1 MDARKAKRIGK
12 HPDATPPYRGGAP
25 AGPYRKAATMD
36 MQQNRTSDF
45 HVRMTAEE
53 KANLE
58 AAAENL
64 GMTRSELIRLL
75 AKLPAPTIEEGNVHL
90 VAVDR
95 GSVAR
100 IHREMRKFGTN
111 FNQATHALNSINYYL
126 GNGSLKY
133 EYLDFAIPEIKQ
145 QLDRVEKRQEA
156 LQKSISAL
164 ESAVF
169 VSW

>member
-1 MDARKAKRIGK
+1 MDKK
-12 HPDATPPYRGGAP
+12 
-25 AGPYRKAATMD
+25 
-36 MQQNRTSDF
+36 QNRTSDF
-45 HVRMTAEE
+45 HIRMTAEE
-53 KANLE
+53 KADLE
-58 AAAENL
+58 AMAESV

-75 AKLPAPTIEEGNVHL
+75 AKLPAPTIEEGNIHL
-90 VAVDR
+90 VAIDR
-95 GSVAR
+95 GSIAR

-111 FNQATHALNSINYYL
+111 LNQATHALNSINYYL

-133 EYLDFAIPEIKQ
+133 DYLDFAVPEIKQ
-145 QLDRVEKRQEA
+145 QLEHVGKQQET